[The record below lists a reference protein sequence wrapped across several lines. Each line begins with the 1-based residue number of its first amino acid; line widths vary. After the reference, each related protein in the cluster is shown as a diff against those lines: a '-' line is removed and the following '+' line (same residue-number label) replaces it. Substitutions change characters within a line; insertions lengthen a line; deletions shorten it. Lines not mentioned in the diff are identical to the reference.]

1 MHPRSGVLTRR
12 HIISSN
18 THTNRPSD
26 IPIHTC
32 IGATP
37 SRVRLSHPPCSTNH
51 GHDRTRKD
59 AITIPTRIP
68 HPRSAHVHQN
78 IWRRRFPL
86 SLIHTCCCTTSTNT
100 YTNRPPHIHTH
111 ICFGTL
117 PHRVLPSHPP
127 HSPNHDHYRHSEDA
141 ITIPTR
147 ISHPRSTHRKKHKND
162 RTNHS
167 SHRPRIFTS
176 SLTHVPTLPP

>member
-68 HPRSAHVHQN
+68 HPRSAHVHKN
-78 IWRRRFPL
+78 IWRSIVHLPRSDTGRY
-86 SLIHTCCCTTSTNT
+86 TSSPNT
-100 YTNRPPHIHTH
+100 RTYRPSHIHTH
-111 ICFGTL
+111 ICIGTL
-117 PHRVLPSHPP
+117 PRRVRLSNPP
-127 HSPNHDHYRHSEDA
+127 CSTNHDHDHHSKDA

-167 SHRPRIFTS
+167 AHRPRTLTS
-176 SLTHVPTLPP
+176 SLTHVPTLPT